1 MPVLRSVRHVFWVAV
16 DAVVACFLLAVAA
29 FHGRRPAGASPRRV
43 TFLIEGDPKTG
54 LSPAARYRAMQYVPL
69 LEQRGISCTVRPSRP
84 SKYFASSARFQ
95 RAYRRWRWLV
105 LPYAAL
111 QHARQVVHRL
121 LDFAGCAGNGV
132 VFLQRDLAGTT
143 RSRLEEY
150 LRLCNRRIVFDFD
163 DAIYARP
170 TWLAD
175 REPPEVAGEM
185 RAKIAR
191 ICSLSSIVVAA
202 NPLLAE
208 FARRWCAR
216 VHVIPTCLDT
226 DEFRPPTDPPDNPV
240 AVLGWVGTSGNLIYL
255 REIVPALRELAGR
268 REFVVRV
275 VCNRVEPTELP
286 ELPAEVLEF
295 VEWSAD
301 GEVERIQQFDVGL
314 MPLADD
320 EWTRGKAGFKLVQY
334 MACGVPVVA
343 SRVGANPAVVGD
355 DGECGYLVDDLDGWV
370 SRLDQLLGD
379 PALRRNIGEAG
390 RRRVVS
396 RFDLRVHV
404 DQLAE
409 VLAQAAAG

>member
-1 MPVLRSVRHVFWVAV
+1 M
-16 DAVVACFLLAVAA
+16 
-29 FHGRRPAGASPRRV
+29 
-43 TFLIEGDPKTG
+43 
-54 LSPAARYRAMQYVPL
+54 
-69 LEQRGISCTVRPSRP
+69 
-84 SKYFASSARFQ
+84 
-95 RAYRRWRWLV
+95 
-105 LPYAAL
+105 
-111 QHARQVVHRL
+111 
-121 LDFAGCAGNGV
+121 
-132 VFLQRDLAGTT
+132 
-143 RSRLEEY
+143 
-150 LRLCNRRIVFDFD
+150 
-163 DAIYARP
+163 
-170 TWLAD
+170 
-175 REPPEVAGEM
+175 
-185 RAKIAR
+185 
-191 ICSLSSIVVAA
+191 
-202 NPLLAE
+202 
-208 FARRWCAR
+208 
-216 VHVIPTCLDT
+216 
-226 DEFRPPTDPPDNPV
+226 
-240 AVLGWVGTSGNLIYL
+240 LGWVGTSGNLIYL

-390 RRRVVS
+390 RRRAVS